1 LVPVPLPARAASSA
15 SRIARL
21 AQAASA
27 RPPAPATTTGSRPRA
42 AAAAGAPPVLVEVTR
57 GESVESRH
65 RGSVA
70 VVTPSGELRASAG
83 DPAAITFIRSSAKP
97 FQLAPF
103 VASGRFDGYDFP
115 APTEALAIMAASHAG
130 EDRHARTV
138 QGLLRAGGLSREVLA
153 CGTHPPYDRETAQ
166 RLLRDGEPPSELR
179 HNCSGKH
186 AGMALHA
193 KAAGWP
199 VETYWQPDH
208 PIQQAALETLATVTG
223 LPKKEILTA
232 TDGCGVV
239 TFGVPL
245 ERLAR
250 AYAVLADP
258 SSLADDPLRR
268 ALERIRDAMM
278 AHPELVAGERRQMDT
293 MLMRAAPRTLL
304 SKGGAEGVQSV
315 AVRSGGHA
323 RGDGALGFALKIE
336 DGDAARRGRS
346 TATIAALQQL
356 GALDEATVSERLAEL
371 AFPPVLDP
379 RGEPSGEVRP
389 AFVLS

>member
-1 LVPVPLPARAASSA
+1 MATPQR
-15 SRIARL
+15 
-21 AQAASA
+21 AASA
-27 RPPAPATTTGSRPRA
+27 RRPGPATTGSRPRA
-42 AAAAGAPPVLVEVTR
+42 AAATGAPPVLVEVTR
-57 GESVESRH
+57 GETVESRH

-70 VVTPSGELRASAG
+70 VVDAAGRMVASAG
-83 DPAAITFIRSSAKP
+83 DARTLTFIRSSAKP

-103 VASGRFDGYDFP
+103 VASGRFDAYDFP
-115 APTEALAIMAASHAG
+115 SPTEALAIMAASHAG

-153 CGTHPPYDRETAQ
+153 CGTHAPYDRETAE

-208 PIQQAALETLATVTG
+208 PIQQLALETLATVTG
-223 LPKKEILTA
+223 LKRERILTA

-239 TFGVPL
+239 TFGIPL

-250 AYAVLADP
+250 AFAVLADP
-258 SSLADDPLRR
+258 SGVADDALRR

-278 AHPELVAGERRQMDT
+278 EHPELVAGERRQLDT
-293 MLMRAAPRTLL
+293 ALMRSAPRKLL
-304 SKGGAEGVQSV
+304 AKGGAEGVQAV
-315 AVRSGGHA
+315 ALRAGGHS
-323 RGDGALGFALKIE
+323 RGDGALGVAIKIE
-336 DGDAARRGRS
+336 DGDGARRARS
-346 TATIAALQQL
+346 TTTIATLRQL
-356 GALDEATVSERLAEL
+356 DALDDEAVDSRLRDFAS
-371 AFPPVLDP
+371 PPIRDP
-379 RGEPSGEVRP
+379 RGDPSGEVRP
-389 AFVLS
+389 AFTLR

>member
-1 LVPVPLPARAASSA
+1 VAVADAGGRLAAS
-15 SRIARL
+15 
-21 AQAASA
+21 
-27 RPPAPATTTGSRPRA
+27 
-42 AAAAGAPPVLVEVTR
+42 V
-57 GESVESRH
+57 
-65 RGSVA
+65 
-70 VVTPSGELRASAG
+70 G
-83 DPAAITFIRSSAKP
+83 DPRTLTFIRSSAKP

-103 VASGRFDGYDFP
+103 VASGRFDAYDFP

-208 PIQQAALETLATVTG
+208 PIQQAALDTVATVTG
-223 LPKKEILTA
+223 LPRDKIVTA

-239 TFGVPL
+239 TFGIPL

-250 AYAVLADP
+250 AFAVLADP
-258 SSLADDPLRR
+258 SAVADDALRR

-278 AHPELVAGERRQMDT
+278 QHPELVAGERRQLDT
-293 MLMRAAPRTLL
+293 ALMRAAPRTLL
-304 SKGGAEGVQSV
+304 SKGGAEGVQAV
-315 AVRSGGHA
+315 ALRPGGHG
-323 RGDGALGFALKIE
+323 RGSGALGLAIKIE
-336 DGDAARRGRS
+336 DGDGARRARS
-346 TATIAALQQL
+346 TATVAALRQL
-356 GALDEATVSERLAEL
+356 GALDEDAVAGRLADF
-371 AFPPVLDP
+371 ASPPVVDP
-379 RGEPSGEVRP
+379 RGDRSGEVR
-389 AFVLS
+389 ADFTLATIGGR

>member
-1 LVPVPLPARAASSA
+1 
-15 SRIARL
+15 
-21 AQAASA
+21 
-27 RPPAPATTTGSRPRA
+27 
-42 AAAAGAPPVLVEVTR
+42 
-57 GESVESRH
+57 VESRH

-70 VVTPSGELRASAG
+70 VVSASGSLVASAG
-83 DPAAITFIRSSAKP
+83 DPGTVTFIRSSAKP

-103 VASGRFDGYDFP
+103 VASGRFDAYDFP
-115 APTEALAIMAASHAG
+115 SPTEALAIMAASHAG

-138 QGLLRAGGLSREVLA
+138 QGLLRAGGLTREVLA
-153 CGTHPPYDRETAQ
+153 CGTHAPFDNETAH
-166 RLLRDGEPPSELR
+166 RLIRDGEPPSELR

-208 PIQQAALETLATVTG
+208 PVQQLALDTLALVAG
-223 LPKKEILTA
+223 LAREKILTA

-239 TFGVPL
+239 TFGIPL

-258 SSLADDPLRR
+258 SGLADDALRR

-278 AHPELVAGERRQMDT
+278 EHPELVAGERRQLDT
-293 MLMRAAPRTLL
+293 VLMRAAPRKLL
-304 SKGGAEGVQSV
+304 AKGGAEGVQ
-315 AVRSGGHA
+315 AAALRAGGHS
-323 RGDGALGFALKIE
+323 RGEGALGFALKIE

-356 GALDEATVSERLAEL
+356 GALDHDAVGGTLRDFAS
-371 AFPPVLDP
+371 PPVVDP
-379 RGEPSGEVRP
+379 RGDPSGEVRP
-389 AFVLS
+389 AFSLG